1 MSDDLIQA
9 DRDEHILTITLNRP
23 DKKNALKISMYQR
36 LLELMDDASED
47 DGIRVVVIKGAGGN
61 LTSGNDLADFQEVI
75 EEENEEALAAY
86 HFVKEL
92 ALFDKLLVTQ
102 VEGYA
107 VGVGA
112 TMLLHSDYVTA
123 EEGSQIRFPFVDLGV
138 VPEAGSS
145 LLLPMMCGYQKA
157 AEIIFTADTISPEKA
172 YEVGFVNEVV
182 PPGQLE
188 QSTVEISERLAKKP
202 PGSVQESKS
211 LLKENYREDLI
222 ETIDREMELF
232 HERLFSEEAME
243 AISAFI
249 EDREPDFSGT

>member
-1 MSDDLIQA
+1 MPEELIQ
-9 DRDEHILTITLNRP
+9 DSRDDHILEITFNRP
-23 DKKNALKISMYQR
+23 EKKNALKISMYQR
-36 LLELMDDASED
+36 LLELLEEASED
-47 DGIRVVVIKGAGGN
+47 DGVRLVVIRGSGGN

-112 TMLLHSDYVTA
+112 TMLLHSDYVVA
-123 EEGSQIRFPFVDLGV
+123 EEDSRIRFPFVDLGV

-145 LLLPMMCGYQKA
+145 LLLPMMAGYQKA
-157 AEIIFTADTISPEKA
+157 AEIIYTADTIGPEKA
-172 YEVGFVNEVV
+172 YEIGFVNEIVSSGDLPERV
-182 PPGQLE
+182 RA
-188 QSTVEISERLAKKP
+188 ISERLAKKP
-202 PGSVQESKS
+202 PGSVQQTKS
-211 LLKENYREDLI
+211 LMKENYREELL

-249 EDREPDFSGT
+249 ENREPDFS